1 MVINKDGLIT
11 ENEEQLD
18 SILEN
23 TEELKK
29 NENVVNISENDN
41 FFLDS
46 STKAGVEQNSLK
58 SNATKS
64 KTSDTETQIGNG
76 QVFASPNVLQQ
87 NDLQQ
92 SSLEPNG
99 LPQNDLHQNDLEQKN
114 ETVETN
120 CLALTVRKDY
130 NLSIVKNTILTTF
143 RFSWKIAFS
152 TLILNILKLFL

>member
-23 TEELKK
+23 TEELKR

-46 STKAGVEQNSLK
+46 STKADVEQNSLK
-58 SNATKS
+58 SSATKS
-64 KTSDTETQIGNG
+64 KTSDAETQIGNG
-76 QVFASPNVLQQ
+76 QVFASPNVLLQ

-92 SSLEPNG
+92 SSLEPND
-99 LPQNDLHQNDLEQKN
+99 LPQNDLHQNNLEQKN

>member
-18 SILEN
+18 SIPEN
-23 TEELKK
+23 TEELKE
-29 NENVVNISENDN
+29 NENVVNISEGDN
-41 FFLDS
+41 LFLDDS
-46 STKAGVEQNSLK
+46 IKVDS
-58 SNATKS
+58 
-64 KTSDTETQIGNG
+64 
-76 QVFASPNVLQQ
+76 
-87 NDLQQ
+87 
-92 SSLEPNG
+92 
-99 LPQNDLHQNDLEQKN
+99 EQKN

-130 NLSIVKNTILTTF
+130 SLSIVKNTILTTF